1 MLPPLRA
8 PRFVFLSLLAVFAPA
23 FTAQAAGADLQQLEE
38 LGGKVQRS
46 GDLVTQLSFTDC
58 AKLGRAEFETIS
70 AIGSLKKL
78 TLYGNCQGL
87 NDDTLPLLARLT
99 ELEEL
104 NCDGIKVT
112 DDGLAPL
119 AKMMNLKAMSFFH
132 PSWGSKDFV
141 GRGVAHFEKLPKLE
155 RLTIAGSPFNDE
167 GMAAVGKL
175 TQLMSFSTW
184 HTFQTEAGNEH
195 LLKLTNLKSLRLG
208 QRLRKYDGK
217 PNPPSL
223 SDATLEVIAQ
233 LKSLETLYL
242 DEAKLSRAGLA
253 KLKAL
258 PNLKKLSLERIE
270 ISAEDLA
277 GSRQDLPQVALEVKP
292 LTDEQRLALE
302 KMLKP

>member
-1 MLPPLRA
+1 MIYQFRTALAAALIFSFFAFGENNVAQGQPARTVPGA
-8 PRFVFLSLLAVFAPA
+8 QVKKSNGQVTELSL
-23 FTAQAAGADLQQLEE
+23 
-38 LGGKVQRS
+38 R
-46 GDLVTQLSFTDC
+46 DC
-58 AKLGRAEFETIS
+58 SQLGRDDLAIIS
-70 AIGSLKKL
+70 SNTTLKKL
-78 TLYGNCQGL
+78 TLYGSCKGL
-87 NDDTLPLLARLT
+87 NDETLPLLTNLT

-104 NCDGIKVT
+104 STDGILVT

-119 AKMMNLKAMSFFH
+119 AKLTSLKALSFFH
-132 PSWGSKDFV
+132 PSWGSKEFV

-167 GMAAVGKL
+167 GMAAVGRL
-175 TQLMSFSTW
+175 TQLTSFSTW

-223 SDATLEVIAQ
+223 SDATLDVVSQ
-233 LKSLETLYL
+233 LKSLETLGL
-242 DEAKLSRAGLA
+242 DEAKLSRAALA

-258 PNLKKLSLERIE
+258 PTLKKLTLERID
-270 ISAEDLA
+270 ISAEDIA
-277 GSRQDLPQVALEVKP
+277 GLKQDLPQVMIEIKP
-292 LTDEQRLALE
+292 LTAEQRTALE